1 MPGKQPTARR
11 FSVGQMEGE
20 KTRYDYLNVVLFALT
35 EWAIFTC
42 VFAVAGAWPA
52 PDVNEGYY
60 LAKARHSVN
69 PEWCGNDFFLNSE
82 DAHGLFFLILGPLA
96 ASATLST
103 ATWVGR
109 WAGWLAL
116 AVGFRHAVVQLFP
129 SFLHRFFAITVFSL
143 AARYTTMAGEWMIGG
158 CEAKV
163 FAWALVLAAYGE
175 GVRGRWAYAWLLSG
189 AATAFHPL
197 VGGWM
202 MISIGFAAFIQSME
216 RKGKTDW
223 LNIRALSC
231 VIAGLVLA
239 FYGVWPAMRM
249 SIGVAAGVRE
259 QAAATYVVDRLPHH
273 LLPGSFQES
282 LVTRHLLAVIF
293 CGVLYTALP
302 YGSRRQ
308 RGLLL
313 VLAAVL
319 ISGSGFVISLCEPI
333 APYLVYSFLRFYWF
347 RLADG
352 LVPLGLCVLLTHFL
366 FLTQSIRLG
375 ELLHSRRGGLIA
387 LILCLFGYD
396 SVLQSRHWP
405 LLTDAFHPRSDKLVE
420 SVSWNEV
427 CQWVQ
432 EETPPVA
439 CFLTPRGAASFLWRA
454 ERSEVVAWKNVPQD
468 PISIVEWRDRII
480 DCFSYDGTIKNL
492 ARSTC
497 SLGVARLNLI
507 ANTYNAD
514 FIIAPVKSF
523 NAMPR
528 QPQFMYRNKH
538 YVVIKIPVDNPIE

>member
-1 MPGKQPTARR
+1 MA
-11 FSVGQMEGE
+11 GE
-20 KTRYDYLNVVLFALT
+20 KNRYDYLNVVLLALT
-35 EWAIFTC
+35 EWAIFTF

-69 PEWCGNDFFLNSE
+69 PEWCESDFFLQSG

-103 ATWVGR
+103 AAWVGR

-116 AVGFRHAVVQLFP
+116 AVGFRHAIVQLSP
-129 SFLHRFFAITVFSL
+129 SCLHRLFAITVFSL

-163 FAWALVLAAYGE
+163 FAWALVLGAWGE
-175 GVRGRWAYAWLLSG
+175 SVRGRWAYAWLLSG

-202 MISIGFAAFIQSME
+202 MIAIGFVAIMQSMD
-216 RKGKTDW
+216 RRVQTDW
-223 LNIRALSC
+223 LNFRALSC

-239 FYGVWPAMRM
+239 LCGVWPAMQI
-249 SIGVAAGVRE
+249 SIGVAAGIRE
-259 QAAATYVVDRLPHH
+259 QAAAIYVVDRLPHH

-302 YGSRRQ
+302 YNSHRK
-308 RGLLL
+308 RGLMI

-319 ISGSGFVISLCEPI
+319 ISCSGFVISLCEPF
-333 APYLVYSFLRFYWF
+333 APYFTYGLLRFYWF

-366 FLTQSIRLG
+366 FLPQAIRLG
-375 ELLHSRRGGLIA
+375 GLLRGRRSCLTA
-387 LILCLFGYD
+387 LILCFFAYD
-396 SVLQSRHWP
+396 SVIQSRHWP
-405 LLTDAFHPRSDKLVE
+405 LLANSFHPRSDKLVE
-420 SVSWNEV
+420 TASWSDV

-432 EETPPVA
+432 KETPPAA

-454 ERSEVVAWKNVPQD
+454 QRSEVVAWKNVPQD
-468 PISIVEWRDRII
+468 PISIVEWRDRVI

-497 SLGVARLNLI
+497 SLGMARLNRV

-514 FIIAPVKSF
+514 FIIAPLKSF

-528 QPQFMYRNKH
+528 QPRAMYRNKH
-538 YVVIKIPVDNPIE
+538 YVVIEIPIDNPIE

>member
-1 MPGKQPTARR
+1 
-11 FSVGQMEGE
+11 MEGE
-20 KTRYDYLNVVLFALT
+20 KTRYGFLNVVPLALA

-69 PEWCGNDFFLNSE
+69 PEWCENDFFLNSE
-82 DAHGLFFLILGPLA
+82 DAHGLFFLILGPFA
-96 ASATLST
+96 ASAKLST
-103 ATWVGR
+103 AAWVGR

-116 AVGFRHAVVQLFP
+116 AGGFRHAVMQLFP
-129 SFLHRFFAITVFSL
+129 SFLHRLFAITMFSL

-163 FAWALVLAAYGE
+163 FAWALVLGAWGE

-202 MISIGFAAFIQSME
+202 MISIAFVALIQSMK
-216 RKGKTDW
+216 RRDQIDW
-223 LNIRALSC
+223 LNLCALAC
-231 VIAGLVLA
+231 VIAGLAVAL
-239 FYGVWPAMRM
+239 YGVWPAMQM
-249 SIGVAAGVRE
+249 SSGVAADICE
-259 QAAATYVVDRLPHH
+259 EAAAIYVVDRLPHH
-273 LLPGSFQES
+273 LLPSSFQES

-293 CGVLYTALP
+293 CGVLYAALP
-302 YGSRRQ
+302 SGSRRQ
-308 RGLLL
+308 RGLMM

-319 ISGSGFVISLCEPI
+319 ISCSGFVISLCEQI
-333 APYLVYSFLRFYWF
+333 APYFTYGLLRFYWF

-366 FLTQSIRLG
+366 FRTPSSSLG
-375 ELLHSRRGGLIA
+375 ELLRSRRSRLVA
-387 LILCLFGYD
+387 LILCLFAYD
-396 SVLQSRHWP
+396 SVPQSKHWP
-405 LLTDAFHPRSDKLVE
+405 LLTDSFHPRSDKRVE

-432 EETPPVA
+432 KATPPTA

-454 ERSEVVAWKNVPQD
+454 QRSEVVAWKNVPQD

-492 ARSTC
+492 ASSTC
-497 SLGVARLNLI
+497 SLGIPHLNHI
-507 ANTYNAD
+507 ATTYNAN
-514 FIIAPVKSF
+514 FIVAPLKSF

-528 QPQFMYRNKH
+528 QPQAMYRNKH
-538 YVVIKIPVDNPIE
+538 YVVIKIPVDNSVE